1 MKTFT
6 IEELK
11 QIQALAANNKEL
23 HEKVTYM
30 ILEAKS
36 CQEVLYKFYWDCGR
50 QGDVE
55 GIFKAKKSFVE
66 SVIGNEVYFG
76 EILGKHSEVYG
87 TLEEG
92 DLIILSEDPLV
103 VMNTPESGYNPLEY
117 MRFECSVCGESHE
130 MEYFEDYS
138 KNKVCGYCELEE
150 HESEDE

>member
-1 MKTFT
+1 MNTFT
-6 IEELK
+6 IEELE

-30 ILEAKS
+30 ISAATS
-36 CQEVLYKFYWDCGR
+36 RDEVLYKFYWDCGR

-76 EILGKHSEVYG
+76 EILGKHSDVYG
-87 TLEEG
+87 TLGEE
-92 DLIILSEDPLV
+92 DLEIISEDPII

-117 MRFECSVCGESHE
+117 MQFECSICKCDIGIEELSDEEKCICYDCAESI
-130 MEYFEDYS
+130 
-138 KNKVCGYCELEE
+138 
-150 HESEDE
+150 